1 MDIVV
6 YSLLSC
12 IERLKTKI
20 VNGEP
25 ANEDIIMI
33 TNLLRDNV
41 IRNNPFLEADV
52 FVAFCTLKDLLPRC
66 KEEGCCGLKS
76 MLSNQ
81 MDDFMR
87 HIAANYAN
95 EPVCSSRLK
104 NKGLRNGEL
113 EELVLRETYNKR
125 KDIAVNFYEKH
136 LSPEE
141 KHRVAETNGIDFRFP
156 LCEKTTAQYK
166 ELYQW
171 CNSEIDSKGNA
182 HVMVGYYW
190 SIDTATAPTALGIS
204 EVCTLHKSLSKKKK
218 EVGHAMRSL
227 IRLNCNAIHSEV
239 LESTASEAIDIW
251 SIPGA
256 KIQTRG
262 GGTQVFLPLPLETR
276 RRLLEEE
283 KIVEIE
289 IAE

>member
-1 MDIVV
+1 MHI
-6 YSLLSC
+6 YALNSYIESLARKNIRREDAKEEIRKLLNLFTNCSWLS
-12 IERLKTKI
+12 I
-20 VNGEP
+20 
-25 ANEDIIMI
+25 
-33 TNLLRDNV
+33 
-41 IRNNPFLEADV
+41 NPPEVAQV
-52 FVAFCTLKDLLPRC
+52 FVAVSKIHDLLPTCNVGRSFYQLY
-66 KEEGCCGLKS
+66 ELR
-76 MLSNQ
+76 NQ
-81 MDDFMR
+81 IESFLR
-87 HIAANYAN
+87 HIAANYVN
-95 EPVCSSRLK
+95 EPVSSSFLR
-104 NKGLRNGEL
+104 NQGLRIDEYVDL
-113 EELVLRETYNKR
+113 FQREVYNCR
-125 KDIAVNFYEKH
+125 KGIAVNFYEKH
-136 LSPEE
+136 LRPEE